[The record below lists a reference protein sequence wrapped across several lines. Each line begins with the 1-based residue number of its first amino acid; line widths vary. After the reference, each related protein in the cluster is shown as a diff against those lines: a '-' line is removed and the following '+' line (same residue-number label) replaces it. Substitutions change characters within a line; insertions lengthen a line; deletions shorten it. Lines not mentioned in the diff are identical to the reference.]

1 MGCHKNLSS
10 QNHCRLWGDGYKYHS
25 WTSLP
30 ASRTYGHLTHRLR
43 MMETCDVRT
52 FRKRRRFRACRRP
65 SRRWR
70 PNWTRSRTDLRK
82 QAPNSRI
89 PRNSCKRSVNKTSA
103 THLRCARKQQEI
115 QLKASEVGCR
125 CLSRNSEVPNWNRPI
140 HQMHQDSCISEYVLW
155 AKMLAEQTKR
165 PNIIRPFP
173 LTMPHLHAGEI
184 M

>member
-1 MGCHKNLSS
+1 MVSP
-10 QNHCRLWGDGYKYHS
+10 YI
-25 WTSLP
+25 
-30 ASRTYGHLTHRLR
+30 HRLR

-115 QLKASEVGCR
+115 QLKASEVGCTVAAVLHVIRRSQIEIGLFTKCTKIPVLVNTFCERR
-125 CLSRNSEVPNWNRPI
+125 CWQNRQKDRI
-140 HQMHQDSCISEYVLW
+140 
-155 AKMLAEQTKR
+155 
-165 PNIIRPFP
+165 
-173 LTMPHLHAGEI
+173 
-184 M
+184 